1 MVSFFSAKCIDSYT
15 AKRRSEAESEKIDP
29 RQEDIVD
36 RMFGRCF
43 EDGQFKQALGIAVE
57 TKRMD
62 MFRKSIQV
70 SVSSLPIPLCLQC
83 LYIRNNLVYNEKLL
97 LVKHWK
103 RYYKKLIHTP
113 AKQFATFPKYRR
125 SIFVLTEIGNAK

>member
-1 MVSFFSAKCIDSYT
+1 MTFSSSPAKCIDSYT

-36 RMFGRCF
+36 RMFTRCF

-70 SVSSLPIPLCLQC
+70 A
-83 LYIRNNLVYNEKLL
+83 
-97 LVKHWK
+97 VKS
-103 RYYKKLIHTP
+103 YK
-113 AKQFATFPKYRR
+113 
-125 SIFVLTEIGNAK
+125 